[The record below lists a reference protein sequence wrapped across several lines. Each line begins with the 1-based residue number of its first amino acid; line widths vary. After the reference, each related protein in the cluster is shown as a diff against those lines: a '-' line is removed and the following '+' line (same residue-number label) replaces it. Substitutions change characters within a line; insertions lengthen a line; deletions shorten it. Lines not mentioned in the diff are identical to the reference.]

1 MKSPAVATSA
11 SLDSPATPGLEG
23 VLGKGGNNGPAKDR
37 APNPTINPTVM
48 SATAKPLKRC
58 IVFVLLSTFG
68 GFAAVTLLL
77 RSVGGF
83 DNLKR

>member
-1 MKSPAVATSA
+1 MKSLGVIISA
-11 SLDSPATPGLEG
+11 SLDSPATTGNGG

-37 APNPTINPTVM
+37 APNPTINPTVI
-48 SATAKPLKRC
+48 SATTKPLKRC

-68 GFAAVTLLL
+68 GFATVTLLL

>member
-1 MKSPAVATSA
+1 
-11 SLDSPATPGLEG
+11 
-23 VLGKGGNNGPAKDR
+23 
-37 APNPTINPTVM
+37 
-48 SATAKPLKRC
+48 PLKRC

-68 GFAAVTLLL
+68 GFATVTLLL